1 MNEAYPSA
9 VTLANDLSKRNSG
22 KVGRKSCQNMYDGKE
37 RNAPHFRSRRKQMA
51 ITKPKEAKP
60 SSAHPQTI
68 GQLIRA
74 IRSLGLCRITQI
86 GNNEWQIDS
95 REEGRV
101 SCLLVSGKGKP
112 RRKPGGDEGG
122 NPRLGR
128 SKEKGKRG
136 RDRTRPVRRT
146 NQSHNANK
154 RSARNIY
161 EVFRPHSISTRCLAS
176 QFSNQSQS

>member
-1 MNEAYPSA
+1 MRGLWPSPVMNDK
-9 VTLANDLSKRNSG
+9 TKRTMRG
-22 KVGRKSCQNMYDGKE
+22 VGNNQGSNFPNGQGGD
-37 RNAPHFRSRRKQMA
+37 ASHLRSRRKPMA
-51 ITKPKEAKP
+51 VGKSKKAKP

-101 SCLLVSGKGKP
+101 SCLLVSSQSKP
-112 RRKPGGDEGG
+112 RRKPGCDEGG
-122 NPRLGR
+122 DPRLGR
-128 SKEKGKRG
+128 GKEKGKRG
-136 RDRTRPVRRT
+136 RDRTRPVRGT
-146 NQSHNANK
+146 NQGHNANK
-154 RSARNIY
+154 RSSRNIY
-161 EVFRPHSISTRCLAS
+161 EVFRKDSISTRCLAS

>member
-1 MNEAYPSA
+1 MRVLWPSLVMNDK
-9 VTLANDLSKRNSG
+9 TKRTMRG
-22 KVGRKSCQNMYDGKE
+22 VGYNQGSNFPNGQIG
-37 RNAPHFRSRRKQMA
+37 NAPHFRSRRKQMA
-51 ITKPKEAKP
+51 VAKPEEAKP
-60 SSAHPQTI
+60 SSANPQTI

-101 SCLLVSGKGKP
+101 SCLLVSSQSKP

-122 NPRLGR
+122 NSRLGR
-128 SKEKGKRG
+128 GKEKGKRG
-136 RDRTRPVRRT
+136 RDRTRTIRRA
-146 NQSHNANK
+146 NQGHNANK

-161 EVFRPHSISTRCLAS
+161 EIFGTDSVTTGCAS
-176 QFSNQSQS
+176 GQPSNQSQS